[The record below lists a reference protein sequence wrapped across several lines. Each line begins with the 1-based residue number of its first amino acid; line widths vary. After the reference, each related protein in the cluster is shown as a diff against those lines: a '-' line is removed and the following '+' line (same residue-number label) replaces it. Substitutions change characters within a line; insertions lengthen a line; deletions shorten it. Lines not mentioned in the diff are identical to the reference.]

1 MKQFIGRV
9 SVKRMLLKH
18 NSQNM
23 LLCLKFMVILT
34 IDRSLG
40 ATKLVP
46 KGQVTLKYSNI
57 QSRIIFPWLLV
68 SENLCTDDIN

>member
-18 NSQNM
+18 NSQRM

-46 KGQVTLKYSNI
+46 KGQVILKYSNI

-68 SENLCTDDIN
+68 SEILCTDDIN